1 MLICFCLCCFF
12 FVLLYLHVCYFCIVI
27 SLYCF
32 CVVRAEHQAVKVIEP
47 KQIKVLANSLMLIN
61 SWKTPYLLNIW
72 EHWFSTDSS
81 YFHNFP
87 LDLFLSGSLL
97 ILYSRVYKLPD
108 DLFQRLKGI
117 FVQTSTPG
125 QAILLTQSYRNSSK
139 PENTK

>member
-1 MLICFCLCCFF
+1 MFLRVVFCFF
-12 FVLLYLHVCYFCIVI
+12 SI
-27 SLYCF
+27 
-32 CVVRAEHQAVKVIEP
+32 VRAGHQAVKVIEP
-47 KQIKVLANSLMLIN
+47 KEIKVLANNSLMLIN

-117 FVQTSTPG
+117 FVQTSPPG
-125 QAILLTQSYRNSSK
+125 
-139 PENTK
+139 

>member
-1 MLICFCLCCFF
+1 MLICVVLCCFS
-12 FVLLYLHVCYFCIVI
+12 I
-27 SLYCF
+27 
-32 CVVRAEHQAVKVIEP
+32 VRAGHQAVKVIEP

-97 ILYSRVYKLPD
+97 ILYSGIYKFPD
-108 DLFQRLKGI
+108 DLFKRLKGI

-125 QAILLTQSYRNSSK
+125 
-139 PENTK
+139 